1 MKTHQFTT
9 AFHYD
14 DLEPSAELEKYC
26 KEVNLK
32 DVKEHNTS
40 FFEENQEEL
49 AKLLVPVVREFWKEA
64 GILHGYTGFRLK
76 HIWIQQYNEG
86 HSHRLHVHGPLEND
100 WSFVYYVECNDDS
113 SETVF
118 YN

>member
-64 GILHGYTGFRLK
+64 GIIT
-76 HIWIQQYNEG
+76 
-86 HSHRLHVHGPLEND
+86 RLHRIQIEAHL
-100 WSFVYYVECNDDS
+100 DS
-113 SETVF
+113 TIQRRTLT
-118 YN
+118 

>member
-1 MKTHQFTT
+1 MKTHQFIT

-14 DLEPSAELEKYC
+14 DLKPSAELEKYC

-40 FFEENQEEL
+40 FFQENQEQL
-49 AKLLVPVVREFWKEA
+49 AKLLVPVIRDFWKEA

-76 HIWIQQYNEG
+76 HIWIQHTSTFLRFYFIMIMV
-86 HSHRLHVHGPLEND
+86 HVWISIIVEN
-100 WSFVYYVECNDDS
+100 SLR
-113 SETVF
+113 
-118 YN
+118 